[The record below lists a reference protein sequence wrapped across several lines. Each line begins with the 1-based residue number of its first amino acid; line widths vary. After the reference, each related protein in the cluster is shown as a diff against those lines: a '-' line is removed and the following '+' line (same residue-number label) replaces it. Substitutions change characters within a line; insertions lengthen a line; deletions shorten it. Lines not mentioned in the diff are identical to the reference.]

1 MIRLFVAL
9 ELPDVVID
17 GLGALSAGVPGA
29 RWIEPENMHLT
40 LRFLGEVD
48 EARYEDV
55 VEALDGVRAPVFE
68 LTLESFGT
76 FSQGQIPHRL
86 WVGVRRSEPLL
97 QLQGKIERALVR
109 AGFEPERRRFTPHVS
124 LARLRDAPLDR
135 LGDFMRRHEPF
146 RMPTFVVEHV
156 ALFSSHLSKGNADYQ
171 VEERFALDG
180 AGYAAYAALGA
191 EDD

>member
-9 ELPDVVID
+9 ELPDVVMD
-17 GLGALSAGVPGA
+17 SLGALCAGIPGA

-48 EARYEDV
+48 EGRYEDV

-76 FSQGQIPHRL
+76 FSQGQILHRL
-86 WVGVRRSEPLL
+86 WVGVKRSEALL

-109 AGFEPERRRFTPHVS
+109 ADFEPERRRFTPHVS
-124 LARLRDAPLDR
+124 LARLRDAPVDR
-135 LGDFMRRHEPF
+135 VGEFMRRHEPF
-146 RMPTFVVEHV
+146 RLPPFDVEHFT
-156 ALFSSHLSKGNADYQ
+156 LFSSHLSKGNADYQ

-180 AGYAAYAALGA
+180 AGYADYAAMGA

>member
-9 ELPDVVID
+9 ELPGTVTD
-17 GLGALSAGVPGA
+17 GLGALCAGVPGA

-40 LRFLGEVD
+40 LRFLGEID

-68 LTLESFGT
+68 LTLESIGT

-86 WVGVRRSEPLL
+86 WVGVRRSDELM
-97 QLQGKIERALVR
+97 QLQAKIERALVR
-109 AGFEPERRRFTPHVS
+109 AGFEPERRRYTPHVS

-146 RMPTFVVEHV
+146 RMPSFPVEHF

-180 AGYAAYAALGA
+180 AGYAEYAAMGA
-191 EDD
+191 DDD